1 VLKKFGLFIAI
12 VLMMSAVLSACGSG
26 SGSGSNSGSNN
37 SGSSAVSSGSSTNT
51 GDTGTSEGDISGTIE
66 FFSWWTSGGEGEAL
80 EALIEGFKK
89 HYPNVEVINA
99 AVAGGGGVN
108 AKAVLANRMMAN
120 DPPSMFQVHGGA
132 ELFEWVATGKMETID
147 QLYEANGWYNVYPA
161 KVLEMVG
168 KNGEMYG
175 VPMNIHRLNVYYYN
189 KAIFEQHNIQPPTT
203 FDEFFAAADKLK
215 AAGIIPIA
223 LGDKSI
229 WTVNVIFDSILLAEL
244 GPEEYGKLWTGE
256 LPLDHEGVVRAAE
269 KLKKLLSY
277 VNEDHSSLE
286 WQDAT
291 QMVID
296 GKAAMNIMGDWAV
309 GFFIS
314 KGWSPNVEFGWATM
328 PDTGDYY
335 LVNNDSF
342 GLPKG
347 IDNPE
352 VVLKLLEYMGSVEGQ
367 SVFNAI
373 KGSIPARTDVD
384 VGNFNEYLQW
394 SMNDFKKA
402 DQNNTLALTMSRGV
416 AVPSGF
422 LTKVEQALTV
432 FVTQQN
438 VDQLIQE
445 LKQAGSE
452 L

>member
-1 VLKKFGLFIAI
+1 MSKKFALFIAT
-12 VLMMSAVLSACGSG
+12 VLMLSTVLSACGS
-26 SGSGSNSGSNN
+26 NSDSSTNAGN
-37 SGSSAVSSGSSTNT
+37 SGSSANAG
-51 GDTGTSEGDISGTIE
+51 GTSASEETISGKIE
-66 FFSWWTSGGEGEAL
+66 FFSWWTAGGEGQAL

-89 HYPNVEVINA
+89 QYPDVEVVNA

-120 DPPSMFQVHGGA
+120 DPPSMFQVHGGS
-132 ELFEWVATGKMETID
+132 ELFEWVATGKMESINE
-147 QLYEANGWYNVYPA
+147 LYEANGWYDVYPQ

-168 KNGEMYG
+168 KDGEMYG

-189 KAIFEQHNIQPPTT
+189 KEIFEKHDIQPPAT
-203 FDEFFAAADKLK
+203 FDEFFAAAEKLK
-215 AAGIIPIA
+215 AAGVVPIA

-244 GPEEYGKLWTGE
+244 GPEDYGKLWTGE
-256 LPLDHEGVVRAAE
+256 LPLDHEGVRNAAE

-309 GFFIS
+309 GYFIN
-314 KGWSPNVEFGWATM
+314 KGWEPNNQFGWATM
-328 PDTGDYY
+328 PETGDYY

-342 GLPKG
+342 GLPKDV
-347 IDNPE
+347 DNE
-352 VVLKLLEYMGSVEGQ
+352 QVVLKLLEYMGSDEGQ
-367 SVFNAI
+367 SVFNSI

-384 VGNFNEYLQW
+384 VSSFNEYLQW

-422 LTKVEQALTV
+422 LTKVEQALTI

-438 VDQLIQE
+438 VDQLIQA
-445 LKQAGSE
+445 LKQAGAE
-452 L
+452 LK